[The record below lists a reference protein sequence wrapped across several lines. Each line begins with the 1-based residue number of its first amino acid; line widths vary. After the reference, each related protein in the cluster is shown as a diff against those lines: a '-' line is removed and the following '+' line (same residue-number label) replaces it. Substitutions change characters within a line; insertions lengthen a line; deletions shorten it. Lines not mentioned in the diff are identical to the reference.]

1 MRGKWKWQEMKVFK
15 NVSGKNIRKD
25 KRKFSKIL
33 GGGLAQGWM
42 RETQI
47 KHVTNQVK
55 ENRKLLK
62 LPKLSLKKKK
72 R

>member
-42 RETQI
+42 REIRI
-47 KHVTNQVK
+47 KQMTNKAK